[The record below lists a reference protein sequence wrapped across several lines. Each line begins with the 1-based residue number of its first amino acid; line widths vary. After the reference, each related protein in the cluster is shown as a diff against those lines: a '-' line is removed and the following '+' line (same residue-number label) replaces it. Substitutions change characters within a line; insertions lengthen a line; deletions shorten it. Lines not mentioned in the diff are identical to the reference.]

1 MRNYQFSTSPPPDWP
16 ALCQASSAL
25 FGSVDWQQL
34 LETSFGCRTVYA
46 CNGQDGAAVTAF
58 KAGPFS
64 IGYVGFPTGSVT
76 GNTASLTAI
85 ISQLMATKPA
95 LDLTCIRAPVSAF
108 TASSDLE
115 LPYVSN
121 PETAITD
128 LQGWELMGV
137 SKNLRRDIRKAER
150 SGLSVCQSSD
160 PGLGPI
166 LFDMYASAVKHH
178 GGSLRYNADY
188 FSSLL
193 ELAKLNPALQVFIA
207 SLDSDIVGFAVIVH
221 HAGTAYY
228 LHGGARADLRQL
240 SPSDLILAEAIASAK
255 SGGDD
260 VFNFMASPPDQPTLV
275 RYKEKWGG
283 ETRSLKTYTLRLS
296 PAYPLFK
303 AVERLYRLI
312 S

>member
-1 MRNYQFSTSPPPDWP
+1 MGNYHISTSPPPGWP

-34 LETSFGCRTVYA
+34 LETSFGCRSVYA
-46 CNGQDGAAVTAF
+46 CDGQNGAAITAF

-64 IGYVGFPTGSVT
+64 IGYIGFPTGSVT
-76 GNTASLTAI
+76 GNTASLTEI
-85 ISQLMATKPA
+85 ISQLKATKPA
-95 LDLTCIRAPVSAF
+95 LGLTCIRVPVSAF
-108 TASSDLE
+108 ADGPDLE

-121 PETAITD
+121 PETAIAD
-128 LQGWELMGV
+128 LQNWDLMGV

-150 SGLSVCQSSD
+150 SGLSVSQSSD
-160 PGLGPI
+160 PALGPDI
-166 LFDMYASAVKHH
+166 YNMYASAVKHH
-178 GGSLRYNADY
+178 GGSLRYNAAY

-193 ELAKLNPALQVFIA
+193 ELANQNPALQVFVA
-207 SLDSDIVGFAVIVH
+207 SLDNDTVGFAVIVH
-221 HAGTAYY
+221 HAGSANY
-228 LHGGARADLRQL
+228 LHGGARADVRHL
-240 SPSDLILAEAIASAK
+240 SPSDLILAEAVASAR

-260 VFNFMASPPDQPTLV
+260 IFNFMASPADQPTLV

-296 PAYPLFK
+296 PVYPLFK
-303 AVERLYRLI
+303 AAEGMYRLI